1 MLSWLLEYRFRF
13 FLIRLSFKII
23 YVFHGN
29 SLWCFSFR
37 MSYDKKKMK
46 RHWDIV
52 FRLYKF
58 TKYKR
63 KLFYRKP
70 SVEINKM
77 SICDPNGFKY
87 TGGLLTSLSN
97 QKIWR
102 KEVYGIQEINGKK
115 FLLYMRWA
123 ICQKRNLVRLILNCV
138 LRTKNWQV
146 SGLTTSGILI

>member
-1 MLSWLLEYRFRF
+1 VICEYTYSNHFTPLLFIPFYHILLTAAELRGMNPERFKQVYLLSWLLEYRFRF

-97 QKIWR
+97 QKI
-102 KEVYGIQEINGKK
+102 
-115 FLLYMRWA
+115 
-123 ICQKRNLVRLILNCV
+123 
-138 LRTKNWQV
+138 
-146 SGLTTSGILI
+146 